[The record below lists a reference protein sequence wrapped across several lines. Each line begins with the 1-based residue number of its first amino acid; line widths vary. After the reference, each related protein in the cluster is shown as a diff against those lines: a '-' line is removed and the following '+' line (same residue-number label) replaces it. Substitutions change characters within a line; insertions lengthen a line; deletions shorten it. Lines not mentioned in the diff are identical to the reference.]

1 LCCPPMAPAFPI
13 VDAHQHFW
21 NLSWLRYP
29 WLQDAKPI
37 PFRYGDT
44 SALHRTYLPADYRA
58 DSADQ
63 GIVKTVHME
72 AECDPRDPVGETLWL
87 EEVAAAHGIPNACVA
102 QAWLDRE
109 DVAEVLA
116 AQAAHRL
123 VRGVRHKPR
132 AAASPG
138 EAKRGEPGSMDDDR
152 WRRGYARLERHGLS
166 FDLQTPWWH
175 LEAAADLARDFP
187 KTTLILNHTGLPAN
201 RSAEGLAAWRRALE
215 VLAGQPNAVLKISGL
230 GQRDRPWTL
239 ADNGPVIRTAI
250 EVFGADRCMFAS
262 NYPVDSLTGSFGTIY
277 AGFRAAVADLP
288 QPQQKAL
295 FHDNAV
301 RVYRL

>member
-1 LCCPPMAPAFPI
+1 MAPAFPI

-187 KTTLILNHTGLPAN
+187 KTTLILNHTGLPAD
-201 RSAEGLAAWRRALE
+201 RSAKGLAAWRRALE

-250 EVFGADRCMFAS
+250 DVFGADRCMFAS
-262 NYPVDSLTGSFGTIY
+262 NYPVDSLTGSFDTIY
-277 AGFRAAVADLP
+277 AGFRAAVADFP